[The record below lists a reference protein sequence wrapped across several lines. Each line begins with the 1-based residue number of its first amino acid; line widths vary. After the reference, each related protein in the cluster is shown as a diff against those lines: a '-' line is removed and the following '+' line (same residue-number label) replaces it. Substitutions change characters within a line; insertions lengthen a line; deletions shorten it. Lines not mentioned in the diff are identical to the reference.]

1 MAQKLQSQ
9 FGFFEVQTLGTPAG
23 EFVRVGGVAAIN
35 NIRSGTAAEIDVSD
49 LQSTAKEFV
58 TGLADNGSMDISGF
72 YDPNDEGQRTLET
85 LRETGAVNNFRVGVR
100 NTISVG
106 SPTGFTTLSF
116 SGFVQTFPISMGV
129 DAAVSFTTTI
139 RITGAITKSF

>member
-1 MAQKLQSQ
+1 MSQKLQSQ

-23 EFVRVGGVAAIN
+23 EFIRVGGVSSITD
-35 NIRSGTAAEIDVSD
+35 IRSGTATEIDVSD

-58 TGLADNGSMDISGF
+58 LGLADNGSMTLSGF

-85 LRETGAVNNFRVGVR
+85 LRETSASNAFRVGVR
-100 NTISVG
+100 NALSVG

-116 SGFVQTFPISMGV
+116 TGFVQTFPISLGV
-129 DAAVSFTTTI
+129 DQAVTFTVTV